1 MPKANIR
8 SRESQE
14 HQPIQTY
21 QRTLYIDVDDT
32 CLDVLGGYVRWLA
45 SLSRIKKSLR
55 GQPLLDREHLGDWLG
70 VDQDLSEL
78 WFKEFTNH
86 TWQWGALPSIL
97 NAGDALA
104 SLKKQGWHMVALAHG
119 ANEMARAQLRRA
131 NLEMLF
137 PNVFRDQ
144 FLIPLGGSFYP
155 YMRDHD
161 DAVCVT
167 ASIRTAR
174 DAVQAGHSC
183 YLIERSWSKHFND
196 ISVVKKPN
204 WESLIITLFQT
215 QPAMV
220 IS

>member
-1 MPKANIR
+1 MSKAKITSR
-8 SRESQE
+8 SLTEQHS
-14 HQPIQTY
+14 IQSY

-45 SLSRIKKSLR
+45 IMGRIRKNFKA
-55 GQPLLDREHLGDWLG
+55 GPLEDRDQLGAWLG
-70 VDQDLSEL
+70 VDQNLSEL
-78 WFKEFTNH
+78 WFKEFVNQ

-97 NAGDALA
+97 NAEGALA
-104 SLKKQGWHMVALAHG
+104 GLKKQGWHMVALAHG
-119 ANEMARAQLRRA
+119 PNEMARAQLRRA

-155 YMRDHD
+155 YMRDHE

-174 DAVQAGHSC
+174 DAVEAGHSC
-183 YLIERSWSKHFND
+183 YLIERSWARNFND

-204 WESLIITLFQT
+204 WESLVITLFQT
-215 QPAMV
+215 QPAHV
-220 IS
+220 IT